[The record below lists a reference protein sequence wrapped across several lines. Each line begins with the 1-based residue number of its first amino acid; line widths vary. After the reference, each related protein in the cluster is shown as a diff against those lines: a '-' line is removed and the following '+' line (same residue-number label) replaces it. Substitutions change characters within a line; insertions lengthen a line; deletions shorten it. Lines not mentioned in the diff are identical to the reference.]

1 MVGSVLTITCLMNK
15 NAGEGEIRGG
25 AGSCRMSRGTCSRR
39 GIERTV
45 MPRCSKRLS
54 FLIVSIFIH
63 TVLMRIQ
70 SLVDLKSESTIRK
83 EQFHSFQRN
92 SFDHLHRLAKARH
105 WRSSKRSEF
114 WGSGF
119 RGRQSRQILSPNLCL
134 HLVYT

>member
-83 EQFHSFQRN
+83 EQFPSCLCITQLFA
-92 SFDHLHRLAKARH
+92 SVYIRLETM
-105 WRSSKRSEF
+105 KRVLKVGTACTPTPVS
-114 WGSGF
+114 
-119 RGRQSRQILSPNLCL
+119 
-134 HLVYT
+134 